1 MQIQIW
7 SDIACP
13 WCYVGKRR
21 FEAAL
26 AQFEHRDAVEVV
38 WRSFELDPTA
48 PATQDEP
55 QAALLAR
62 KYGMSLEKAEAMNAR
77 MTEHAA
83 AEGLDFHFDRVR
95 VGNTFDAHRLVHL
108 AATRGLQDA
117 MKERL
122 FRAYLTEGRSLGD
135 RATLVE
141 LAGEVG
147 LEESAARA
155 ALDSDTFAAGVRAD
169 EARARSLGITG
180 VPFFVIDEK
189 YGISGAQ
196 PAEVILGAL
205 RQAWREKAMVDVG
218 GDGGRCDDESCEM

>member
-26 AQFEHRDAVEVV
+26 ARFEHRDAVEVV
-38 WRSFELDPTA
+38 WRSFELDPSA
-48 PATQDEP
+48 PAVQDEP
-55 QAALLAR
+55 QAVLLAR
-62 KYGMSLEKAEAMNAR
+62 KYGMSVEKAEAMNAR
-77 MTEHAA
+77 MTEQAA
-83 AEGLDFHFDRVR
+83 GEGLEFHFERTR

-108 AATRGLQDA
+108 ARTRGLQDA

-122 FRAYLTEGRSLGD
+122 FRAYLTEGRALGERD
-135 RATLVE
+135 TLVE

-147 LEESAARA
+147 IDEGDARA
-155 ALDSDTFAAGVRAD
+155 ALDSDAFAQGVRAD
-169 EARARSLGITG
+169 ESRARALGITG

-205 RQAWREKAMVDVG
+205 RQAWSESGMVVMG
-218 GDGGRCDDESCEM
+218 GDGGRCDDGSCEV

>member
-26 AQFEHRDAVEVV
+26 AQFEHRDGVEVT
-38 WRSFELDPTA
+38 WRSFELDPAA

-55 QAALLAR
+55 QAVLLAR
-62 KYGMSLEKAEAMNAR
+62 KYGVSVEKAEAMNAR
-77 MTEHAA
+77 MTEQAA
-83 AEGLDFHFDRVR
+83 GEGLEFHFERARVA
-95 VGNTFDAHRLVHL
+95 NTFDAHRLVHF
-108 AATRGLQDA
+108 ARTRGLQDA

-135 RATLVE
+135 RETLVE
-141 LAGEVG
+141 LAGVVG
-147 LEESAARA
+147 LDASETRA
-155 ALDSDTFAAGVRAD
+155 ALDSGNFAQGVRAD
-169 EARARSLGITG
+169 EARARALGITG

-196 PAEVILGAL
+196 PADVILGAL
-205 RQAWREKAMVDVG
+205 RQAWSESPMVVMG
-218 GDGGRCDDESCEM
+218 GDGGRCDDGSCEV